1 MTTEQLIKYLKE
13 GTTGSDVTKTDF
25 FLDSLMREAAA
36 KIEELL
42 QRNFEL
48 SWMISNN
55 RETQDYDRTQWI

>member
-1 MTTEQLIKYLKE
+1 MTTEQLVKYLKE

-25 FLDSLMREAAA
+25 FLDSLMRQAAD

-42 QRNFEL
+42 QRNSEL
-48 SWMISNN
+48 SWMVSNN